1 MPGSD
6 DENPGQSS
14 ISAISTDAHRRR
26 AVSEDT
32 PLLRAATDV
41 PYYHSTQSPD
51 ETFRDHELAADVE
64 LGPDDET
71 QSEYESRLGRTISYS
86 SQTGIEP
93 GSLES
98 PMLRDTSRR
107 RQGGNKTVNGI
118 RSSSRGSAA
127 TGAEGDGND
136 QEQKSPF
143 RGGISVRQ
151 FWLIFLG
158 LMGNMFIV
166 CFDSTIMAS
175 SHPVITSHFHSA
187 NSASWLST
195 AFLLTSTAFQPLAGR
210 LSDTMGRKPPLIFG
224 MILFTAGT
232 LWCALAQSMTSF
244 ILARALC
251 GLGAGA
257 SMTIGSIIT
266 SDLVPIEIR
275 GIYQSYINIVYGLG
289 SAMGVATGGAMADHL
304 GWRWEFGIQV
314 PALVL
319 ILVTSC
325 VFVPRNLGLSH
336 NMENESFLTA
346 MKTFDYK
353 GSLVLTAGTTFL
365 ILSLSLGGN
374 IYPWTHPLVLTALS
388 IFVISTP
395 LLIYI
400 ESRAPRPIMPLYLF
414 TRAPRSNLIF
424 SNFISAV
431 TINAILFNMPIFFQA
446 VRLETATSSGLR
458 LLVSALAGTI
468 CGVSTGFLITW
479 SRRLKWPL
487 VLGAA
492 LVFLGPV
499 TLTTITKDM
508 PILIILIFLALGSM
522 GQGFQFPG
530 TFMAIL
536 AVSEQSEQAVVTST
550 LMLWRSIGTVIGV
563 ASSSLVLQNAL
574 VKYLDAFVSGPD
586 KEEVIRKV
594 RGSIEAIVD
603 LDLHYRDQVVAA
615 YSASLRATFVA
626 AAGVGLITLLLVL
639 PIRMPRLGKRS

>member
-1 MPGSD
+1 MPSSD
-6 DENPGQSS
+6 DENLGQPSRRPISS
-14 ISAISTDAHRRR
+14 DTHHRREI
-26 AVSEDT
+26 AEDT

-41 PYYHSTQSPD
+41 PYYHSTESPD
-51 ETFRDHELAADVE
+51 ETFEDNELAADVE
-64 LGPDDET
+64 LGDDDET
-71 QSEYESRLGRTISYS
+71 QSEYENRLGRTISYS

-93 GSLES
+93 GPLES
-98 PMLRDTSRR
+98 PMLRATTRR
-107 RQGGNKTVNGI
+107 GQDGNKGVNGI
-118 RSSSRGSAA
+118 HRSRDSSVA
-127 TGAEGDGND
+127 TGAGRDEAGR
-136 QEQKSPF
+136 EAKSPF
-143 RGGISVRQ
+143 HGGISHRQ

-166 CFDSTIMAS
+166 CFDATIMAS
-175 SHPVITSHFHSA
+175 SHPVITSYFHSS

-195 AFLLTSTAFQPLAGR
+195 AFLLTSTAFQPLSGR

-224 MILFTAGT
+224 MVLFIAGT

-244 ILARALC
+244 IFARALC

-257 SMTIGSIIT
+257 TMTMGSIIT

-289 SAMGVATGGAMADHL
+289 SALGVATGGAMADHL
-304 GWRWEFGIQV
+304 GWRWEFGVQI
-314 PALVL
+314 PPLLL
-319 ILVTSC
+319 ILATSC
-325 VFVPRNLGLSH
+325 AFVPRNLGLSH
-336 NMENESFLTA
+336 NKENESFLTA

-353 GSLVLTAGTTFL
+353 GSLVLTAGSTFL

-388 IFVISTP
+388 IFVVSTP

-400 ESRAPRPIMPLYLF
+400 ELHAPRPIMPLYLF
-414 TRAPRSNLIF
+414 TRAPRGNLIF
-424 SNFISAV
+424 SNFVSAV
-431 TINAILFNMPIFFQA
+431 TINAIIFNMPIFFQA

-499 TLTTITKDM
+499 TLTTIDKDM
-508 PILIILIFLALGSM
+508 PIFIILVFLALGSM

-536 AVSEQSEQAVVTST
+536 AVSEQAEQAVVTST
-550 LMLWRSIGTVIGV
+550 LMLWRSLGTVIGV

-594 RGSIEAIVD
+594 RGSIEAIAG
-603 LDLHYRDQVVAA
+603 LDKHYRDQVIAA
-615 YSASLRATFVA
+615 YSASLRATFIA
-626 AAGVGLITLLLVL
+626 AGGVGLITLILVL
-639 PIRMPRLGKRS
+639 PIRMPRLGKRN

>member
-6 DENPGQSS
+6 EETLGEPS
-14 ISAISTDAHRRR
+14 IRPIASDTHHQREF
-26 AVSEDT
+26 SEDT

-64 LGPDDET
+64 LGADDET
-71 QSEYESRLGRTISYS
+71 RSEYENRLEQTISYS

-107 RQGGNKTVNGI
+107 RQPNYKTANGI
-118 RSSSRGSAA
+118 RGSRRGSAD
-127 TGAEGDGND
+127 TGDGNG

-143 RGGISVRQ
+143 HGGISYDNGVQSSGYNVAFPFGEQRVLAVDS
-151 FWLIFLG
+151 FPVDLDGIPTPGWP
-158 LMGNMFIV
+158 IV
-166 CFDSTIMAS
+166 GYYGEETAVDIWDA
-175 SHPVITSHFHSA
+175 PVHSR
-187 NSASWLST
+187 N
-195 AFLLTSTAFQPLAGR
+195 P
-210 LSDTMGRKPPLIFG
+210 
-224 MILFTAGT
+224 
-232 LWCALAQSMTSF
+232 
-244 ILARALC
+244 
-251 GLGAGA
+251 
-257 SMTIGSIIT
+257 
-266 SDLVPIEIR
+266 V
-275 GIYQSYINIVYGLG
+275 SYINIVYGLG
-289 SAMGVATGGAMADHL
+289 SALGVATGGAMADHL

-319 ILVTSC
+319 ILATSC
-325 VFVPRNLGLSH
+325 IFVPRGLGLSD
-336 NMENESFLTA
+336 NKENESFLTA

-388 IFVISTP
+388 IFVVSTP
-395 LLIYI
+395 LLIYL
-400 ESRAPRPIMPLYLF
+400 EYHAPRPIMPLYLF

-424 SNFISAV
+424 SNFVSAI
-431 TINAILFNMPIFFQA
+431 TINAIIFNMPIFFQA

-499 TLTTITKDM
+499 TLTTINKDM
-508 PILIILIFLALGSM
+508 SIVIILVFLALGSM

-536 AVSEQSEQAVVTST
+536 AVSDQTEQAVVTST
-550 LMLWRSIGTVIGV
+550 LMLWRSLGTVIGV

-574 VKYLDAFVSGPD
+574 VQYLDAFVSGPD
-586 KEEVIRKV
+586 KAEVIRKV
-594 RGSIEAIVD
+594 RGSIEAIVG
-603 LDLHYRDQVVAA
+603 LDPHYRDQVVAA
-615 YSASLRATFVA
+615 YSASLRATFITA
-626 AAGVGLITLLLVL
+626 SGIGLITLLLVV
-639 PIRMPRLGKRS
+639 PIRMPRLGKRN